1 MQLKYIVIETWTKK
15 GSIKVV
21 NFCNPYKRLSLY
33 FMEEMDTY
41 IEGKVEWCGDF
52 NAHGTA

>member
-52 NAHGTA
+52 NAHSTA